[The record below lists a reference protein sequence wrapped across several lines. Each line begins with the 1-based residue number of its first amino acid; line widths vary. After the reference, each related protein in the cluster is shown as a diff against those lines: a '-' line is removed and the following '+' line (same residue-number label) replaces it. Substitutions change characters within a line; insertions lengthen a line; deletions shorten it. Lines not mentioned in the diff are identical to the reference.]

1 MEKILRNNPPSF
13 NALCNDLEQA
23 LQTRGDAWRI
33 ASLATLSNNR
43 PELRSVILRTLDIDK
58 QLLTIYTDRRSEK
71 VNQLIK
77 NPECALLC
85 WCPIRQQQLR
95 LSCNATIKFEQNNVW
110 LTLSANQRKDYAT
123 IIAPGRPL
131 QNENADMDLGSS
143 AQNFC
148 VIECNITHI
157 EWLQINSEGHLRAR
171 VSPEESQWICP

>member
-1 MEKILRNNPPSF
+1 MRNNPPSF

-58 QLLTIYTDRRSEK
+58 HLLTIYTDRRSEK

-95 LSCNATIKFEQNNVW
+95 LSCIATIKFEQNNVW

-131 QNENADMDLGSS
+131 QNVNADMELGFS

-148 VIECNITHI
+148 VIECNINHI
-157 EWLQINSEGHLRAR
+157 EWLRINSDGHLRAR